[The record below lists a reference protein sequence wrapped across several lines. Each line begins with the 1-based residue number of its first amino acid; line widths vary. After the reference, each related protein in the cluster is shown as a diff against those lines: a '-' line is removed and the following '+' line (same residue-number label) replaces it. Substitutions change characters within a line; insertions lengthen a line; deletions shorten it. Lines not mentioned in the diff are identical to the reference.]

1 MDRSSTLPAAATA
14 SELDELRT
22 LIEERSAILFDAS
35 RERFFAPRVNEY
47 VRESGERNVPA
58 LLKRI
63 RGSNVEYDR
72 FLGSLLTQ
80 ETSFFR
86 YPDIF
91 QALERVVLPEALAR
105 NRWRNPRT
113 LRIWSAGCSTGE
125 EAYSIAITVA
135 DTLPFS
141 DAWQIEILA
150 TDISRD
156 ALQLAERGVYSGRS
170 LAAVT
175 PQQLEAHFKK
185 VGNAWQ
191 VKPRIRKMISFA
203 PMNLAR
209 SVYVGRMDCIF
220 CMNVLMY
227 FSEER
232 RNELL
237 QRFYDT
243 LEPGGLFF
251 LGHSESLKTA
261 RVKFET
267 AVHGDCQYYV
277 KPSTAKTESRSD
289 PKPVASGSGS

>member
-1 MDRSSTLPAAATA
+1 MEKSSTLPAPVTA

-35 RERFFAPRVNEY
+35 RERFFAPRVTEY
-47 VRESGERNVPA
+47 LRESGEPNAAA
-58 LLKRI
+58 LLRRI
-63 RGSNVEYDR
+63 RGSNVEYDL
-72 FLGSLLTQ
+72 FLNKLLTQ

-91 QALERVVLPEALAR
+91 QALEKVVLPEAQAR
-105 NRWRNPRT
+105 NMWRNPRV

-135 DTLPFS
+135 DTLPFA

-150 TDISRD
+150 TDISRE
-156 ALQLAERGVYSGRS
+156 ALQQAERGVYSGRS
-170 LAAVT
+170 LANLT
-175 PQQLEAHFKK
+175 PQQLETHFKK
-185 VGNAWQ
+185 KGNAWE

-227 FSEER
+227 FSEQR
-232 RNELL
+232 RNELI
-237 QRFYDT
+237 QRFHDT

-251 LGHSESLKTA
+251 LGHSESLKSA
-261 RVKFET
+261 PVKFET
-267 AVHGDCQYYV
+267 AVHGHCQYYV
-277 KPSTAKTESRSD
+277 KPAAKAE
-289 PKPVASGSGS
+289 PKLVAPGGGS

>member
-1 MDRSSTLPAAATA
+1 MEKSSTLAAAVTS
-14 SELDELRT
+14 SEFDEFRT

-35 RERFFAPRVNEY
+35 RERFFSSRVAQY
-47 VRESGERNVPA
+47 LRESGEPTASA
-58 LLKRI
+58 LLRRI
-63 RGSNVEYDR
+63 CSSNLEYDR
-72 FLGSLLTQ
+72 FLESLLTQ

-86 YPDIF
+86 YPDIY
-91 QALERVVLPEALAR
+91 QVLESVFLPEVQAR
-105 NRWRNPRT
+105 NMWRNPRV

-135 DTLPFS
+135 DALPFA

-150 TDISRD
+150 TDISRG
-156 ALQLAERGVYSGRS
+156 ALRCAERGVYAGRS
-170 LAAVT
+170 VANVT
-175 PQQLEAHFKK
+175 ASQLQTHFKK
-185 VGNAWQ
+185 SEESWQ

-237 QRFYDT
+237 QRFYDS

-251 LGHSESLKTA
+251 LGHSESMKGA
-261 RVKFET
+261 PVKFET
-267 AVHGDCQYYV
+267 AVLGGCQYYV
-277 KPSTAKTESRSD
+277 KPSGKKIP
-289 PKPVASGSGS
+289 PKGSGPGGAP

>member
-1 MDRSSTLPAAATA
+1 MEKSSTLPPAVTP

-47 VRESGERNVPA
+47 LRECGEPNAAA

-63 RGSNVEYDR
+63 QSSNVEYDR

-86 YPDIF
+86 YPDVF
-91 QALERVVLPEALAR
+91 QALEKVILPEVQAR
-105 NRWRNPRT
+105 NVWRNPRV

-156 ALQLAERGVYSGRS
+156 ALQVAERGVYSGRS
-170 LAAVT
+170 LANVT
-175 PQQLEAHFKK
+175 PQQLDAHFKK
-185 VGNAWQ
+185 KGNAWE

-227 FSEER
+227 FSEQR

-237 QRFYDT
+237 QRFHDT

-251 LGHSESLKTA
+251 LGHSESMKTA
-261 RVKFET
+261 GVKFET
-267 AVHGDCQYYV
+267 AVNGHCQYYV
-277 KPSTAKTESRSD
+277 KPAAAKPE
-289 PKPVASGSGS
+289 PKPATTTSNG

>member
-1 MDRSSTLPAAATA
+1 MEKSSTLPELVTN
-14 SELDELRT
+14 SDLDELRT

-47 VRESGERNVPA
+47 LRESGDANVPA

-63 RGSNVEYDR
+63 RSSNVEYDR
-72 FLGSLLTQ
+72 FLNRLLTQ

-86 YPDIF
+86 YPDVF
-91 QALERVVLPEALAR
+91 QALEKVVLPEVQSR
-105 NRWRNPRT
+105 NKWRDPRV

-135 DTLPFS
+135 DTLPFA

-150 TDISRD
+150 TDISRE
-156 ALQLAERGVYSGRS
+156 ALQQAERGIYSGRG
-170 LAAVT
+170 LANVT
-175 PQQLEAHFKK
+175 QQQLETHFKK
-185 VGNAWQ
+185 NGNAWQ
-191 VKPRIRKMISFA
+191 VKPRLRKMISFA

-227 FSEER
+227 FSEQR

-237 QRFYDT
+237 QRFHDT
-243 LEPGGLFF
+243 LEPGGCLFV
-251 LGHSESLKTA
+251 GHSESLKSA
-261 RVKFET
+261 PVKFGT
-267 AVHGDCQYYV
+267 AVHGHCQYHV
-277 KPSTAKTESRSD
+277 KPVTAKAEL
-289 PKPVASGSGS
+289 KPIAPGSGS

>member
-1 MDRSSTLPAAATA
+1 MEKSSTLPAALTA

-22 LIEERSAILFDAS
+22 LIEERSAIFFDAS
-35 RERFFAPRVNEY
+35 RERFFAPRVNAY
-47 VRESGERNVPA
+47 LCESGEQNAAA
-58 LLKRI
+58 LLRRI
-63 RGSNVEYDR
+63 RNSNVEYDR
-72 FLGSLLTQ
+72 FLGNLLTQ

-91 QALERVVLPEALAR
+91 QALERVVLPDVQAR
-105 NRWRNPRT
+105 NTWRNPRV

-135 DTLPFS
+135 DSLPFC

-156 ALQLAERGVYSGRS
+156 VLQHAERGVYSGRS
-170 LAAVT
+170 LANVT
-175 PQQLEAHFKK
+175 PQQLQAHFKK
-185 VGNAWQ
+185 VGDAWEI
-191 VKPRIRKMISFA
+191 KPRIRRMITFA

-227 FSEER
+227 FSEVR

-243 LEPGGLFF
+243 LSPGGLFF
-251 LGHSESLKTA
+251 LGHSESMKSSS
-261 RVKFET
+261 VKFET
-267 AVHGDCQYYV
+267 AVYGDCQYYV
-277 KPSTAKTESRSD
+277 KPLATKIEQKLAAPEG
-289 PKPVASGSGS
+289 GS

>member
-1 MDRSSTLPAAATA
+1 MEKSSTLPAPVTA

-35 RERFFAPRVNEY
+35 RERFFAPRVTEY
-47 VRESGERNVPA
+47 LRESGEPNLAA
-58 LLKRI
+58 LLRRI
-63 RGSNVEYDR
+63 RGSNVEYDL
-72 FLGSLLTQ
+72 FLNKLLTQ

-91 QALERVVLPEALAR
+91 QALEKVVLPEAQAR
-105 NRWRNPRT
+105 NMWRNPRV

-135 DTLPFS
+135 DTLPFA

-150 TDISRD
+150 TDISRE
-156 ALQLAERGVYSGRS
+156 ALQQAERGVYSGRS
-170 LAAVT
+170 LANLT
-175 PQQLEAHFKK
+175 PPQLETHFKK
-185 VGNAWQ
+185 KGNAWE

-227 FSEER
+227 FSEQR
-232 RNELL
+232 RNELI
-237 QRFYDT
+237 QRFHDT

-251 LGHSESLKTA
+251 LGHSESLKSA
-261 RVKFET
+261 PVKFET
-267 AVHGDCQYYV
+267 AVHGHCQYYV
-277 KPSTAKTESRSD
+277 KPAAKVE
-289 PKPVASGSGS
+289 PKLVAPGSGS

>member
-1 MDRSSTLPAAATA
+1 MEKSSTLPAPVTA

-35 RERFFAPRVNEY
+35 RERFFAPRVTEY
-47 VRESGERNVPA
+47 LRESGEPNLAA
-58 LLKRI
+58 LLRRI
-63 RGSNVEYDR
+63 RGSNVEYDL
-72 FLGSLLTQ
+72 FLNKLLTQ

-91 QALERVVLPEALAR
+91 QALEKVVLPEAQAR
-105 NRWRNPRT
+105 NMWRNPRV

-135 DTLPFS
+135 DTLPFA

-150 TDISRD
+150 TDISRE
-156 ALQLAERGVYSGRS
+156 ALQQAERGVYSGRS
-170 LAAVT
+170 LANLT
-175 PQQLEAHFKK
+175 PQQLETHFKK
-185 VGNAWQ
+185 KGNAWE

-227 FSEER
+227 FSEQR
-232 RNELL
+232 RNELI
-237 QRFYDT
+237 QRFHDT

-251 LGHSESLKTA
+251 LGHSESLKSA
-261 RVKFET
+261 PVKFET
-267 AVHGDCQYYV
+267 AVHGHCQYYV
-277 KPSTAKTESRSD
+277 KPAAKAE

>member
-1 MDRSSTLPAAATA
+1 MEKSSTLPAPVTA

-35 RERFFAPRVNEY
+35 RERFFAPRVAEY
-47 VRESGERNVPA
+47 LRESGEPNLAA
-58 LLKRI
+58 LLRRI
-63 RGSNVEYDR
+63 RGSNVEYDL
-72 FLGSLLTQ
+72 FLNKLLTQ

-91 QALERVVLPEALAR
+91 QALEKVVLPEAQAR
-105 NRWRNPRT
+105 NMWRNPRV

-135 DTLPFS
+135 DTLPFA

-150 TDISRD
+150 TDISRE
-156 ALQLAERGVYSGRS
+156 ALQQAERGVYSGRS
-170 LAAVT
+170 LANLT
-175 PQQLEAHFKK
+175 PLQLETHFKK
-185 VGNAWQ
+185 KGNAWE

-227 FSEER
+227 FSEQR
-232 RNELL
+232 RNELI
-237 QRFYDT
+237 QRFHDT

-251 LGHSESLKTA
+251 LGHSESLKSA
-261 RVKFET
+261 PVKFET
-267 AVHGDCQYYV
+267 AVHGHCQYYV
-277 KPSTAKTESRSD
+277 KPAAKAET
-289 PKPVASGSGS
+289 KLVAPGSGS

>member
-1 MDRSSTLPAAATA
+1 MEKSSTLAATVTP
-14 SELDELRT
+14 SEFDEFRI

-35 RERFFAPRVNEY
+35 RERFLSNRVERY
-47 VRESGERNVPA
+47 LRESGEPHAAA
-58 LLKRI
+58 LLRRI
-63 RGSNVEYDR
+63 SNSNIEYDR
-72 FLGSLLTQ
+72 FLESLLTQ

-86 YPDIF
+86 YPDIH
-91 QALERVVLPEALAR
+91 QVLESVFLPGVQAR
-105 NRWRNPRT
+105 NMWRNPRV

-135 DTLPFS
+135 DALPFA

-150 TDISRD
+150 TDISRG
-156 ALQLAERGVYSGRS
+156 ALQCAERGVYSGRS
-170 LAAVT
+170 LANVS
-175 PQQLEAHFKK
+175 PQQLQSHFKK
-185 VGNAWQ
+185 LGDSWQ
-191 VKPRIRKMISFA
+191 VKPRLRKMISFA

-237 QRFYDT
+237 QRFYDS

-251 LGHSESLKTA
+251 LGHSESMKGA
-261 RVKFET
+261 PVKFET
-267 AVHGDCQYYV
+267 AVHGECQYYV
-277 KPSTAKTESRSD
+277 KPAAKKSL
-289 PKPVASGSGS
+289 PKPSETGSAS